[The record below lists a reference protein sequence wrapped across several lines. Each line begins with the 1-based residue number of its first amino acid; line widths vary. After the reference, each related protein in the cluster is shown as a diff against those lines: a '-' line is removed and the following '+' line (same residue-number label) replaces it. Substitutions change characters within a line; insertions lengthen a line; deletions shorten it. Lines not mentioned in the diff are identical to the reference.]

1 MNNILSNLGI
11 CRRAGKLIAG
21 FDAVC
26 GLFSKNDLD
35 IVVFLTSDASPKTLK
50 EIKYHANKYDVEVI
64 TLPVTKLDI
73 CKILNKSFAV
83 LAVTDAKMANMIKKY
98 L

>member
-1 MNNILSNLGI
+1 MNNLLSNLGM
-11 CRRAGKLIAG
+11 CRRAGKLVLG

-26 GLFSKNDLD
+26 DMLSKNSLKM
-35 IVVFLTSDASPKTLK
+35 VVFLSSDASLKTTK
-50 EIKYHANKYDVEVI
+50 EIKYHANKNGVEVAM
-64 TLPVTKLDI
+64 LPVTKSDI

-83 LAVTDAKMANMIKKY
+83 LAVVDINMANMIKKY

>member
-11 CRRAGKLIAG
+11 CRRAGKLVAG

-26 GLFSKNDLD
+26 GLLSKSASDM
-35 IVVFLTSDASPKTLK
+35 VVFLTSDASPKTAK
-50 EIKYHANKYDVEVI
+50 EIKYHADKYDIEVVM
-64 TLPVTKLDI
+64 LPVTKLDI
-73 CKILNKSFAV
+73 CEILNKSFAV
-83 LAVTDAKMANMIKKY
+83 LAVIDLKMANMIKKY

>member
-1 MNNILSNLGI
+1 MNNILSNLGM
-11 CRRAGKLIAG
+11 CRRAGKLVVG

-26 GLFSKNDLD
+26 SLFSKSNSNV
-35 IVVFLTSDASPKTLK
+35 VVFLTSDASKKTIK
-50 EIKYHANKYDVEVI
+50 EVNYHASKNDVEVVM
-64 TLPVTKLDI
+64 LPVTKLDI

-83 LAVTDAKMANMIKKY
+83 LAVIDMNMANMIKKY

>member
-26 GLFSKNDLD
+26 GLISQNNLD
-35 IVVFLTSDASPKTLK
+35 IVVFLTSDASSKTIK
-50 EIKYHANKYDVEVI
+50 EIKYHADKYDVEVVM
-64 TLPVTKLDI
+64 LPITKLDI

-83 LAVTDAKMANMIKKY
+83 LAVIDSNMANMIRRY

>member
-1 MNNILSNLGI
+1 MNNVLSNLGM
-11 CRRAGKLIAG
+11 CRRAGKLVLG

-26 GLFSKNDLD
+26 NLFSKNNLNV
-35 IVVFLTSDASPKTLK
+35 VVFLTSDASKKTIK
-50 EIKYHANKYDVEVI
+50 EIRYHANKNGVEVVM
-64 TLPVTKLDI
+64 LPVTKLDI

-83 LAVTDAKMANMIKKY
+83 LAVIDMNMANMIKKY

>member
-11 CRRAGKLIAG
+11 CRRAGKLVSG

-26 GLFSKNDLD
+26 GLFSKNSSD
-35 IVVFLTSDASPKTLK
+35 IVVFLTSDASPKTVK
-50 EIKYHANKYDVEVI
+50 EIKYHADKHKIEVI
-64 TLPVTKLDI
+64 MIPVTKSDI
-73 CKILNKSFAV
+73 CNILNKSFAV
-83 LAVTDAKMANMIKKY
+83 LAVIDLNMANMIKKY